1 MGSQSHL
8 PPPTLPLI
16 KDELRHIYDA
26 TLLQIAQ
33 KLPKDQQEELQFLCT
48 HKINSET
55 TKVIDTL
62 NIFIKLEHTGKI
74 SWENVRF
81 LKKILNQLFRLDLEE
96 SLTKY
101 EIKRDL
107 ALLLALYASKRQGW
121 RNTYQRFS
129 PSVEKLSDLLL
140 NVTNEISRTATT
152 DEDKLDLTFMRSV
165 LAEEDIKQVL
175 VEFEQ
180 EIESKFTA
188 DSWSKLT
195 MFVVIAGELVFEA
208 LANGEKQDA
217 MNICFIS
224 VDKICCRMQ
233 ELRGGWVSLSRLF
246 LNFFGR
252 AQNTEVVLI
261 A

>member
-1 MGSQSHL
+1 M
-8 PPPTLPLI
+8 
-16 KDELRHIYDA
+16 
-26 TLLQIAQ
+26 
-33 KLPKDQQEELQFLCT
+33 
-48 HKINSET
+48 
-55 TKVIDTL
+55 
-62 NIFIKLEHTGKI
+62 
-74 SWENVRF
+74 
-81 LKKILNQLFRLDLEE
+81 DLEE

-107 ALLLALYASKRQGW
+107 ALLLSLYASKRQGC
-121 RNTYQRFS
+121 RNTYQRF
-129 PSVEKLSDLLL
+129 PTSVWKLSDLLL

-152 DEDKLDLTFMRSV
+152 DADKLDLTFIRSV

-180 EIESKFTA
+180 EIESKFTS

-208 LANGEKQDA
+208 LATGEKQDV
-217 MNICFIS
+217 MNVCFIT
-224 VDKICCRMQ
+224 VDKIRCRMQ

-246 LNFFGR
+246 LNFFGK
-252 AQNTEVVLI
+252 AQNTEEVLI

>member
-1 MGSQSHL
+1 MGSHQSHL
-8 PPPTLPLI
+8 PLPTLHLI
-16 KDELRHIYDA
+16 KHELRQIYYA

-33 KLPKDQQEELQFLCT
+33 KLPKDEQEELQFLCT

-55 TKVIDTL
+55 TTVADTL
-62 NIFIKLEHTGKI
+62 KIFIKLEHIGKM

-81 LKKILNQLFRLDLEE
+81 LKKILTQLLRLDLEE

-101 EIKRDL
+101 EIKRDFL
-107 ALLLALYASKRQGW
+107 LLLALYANKRQGC

-129 PSVEKLSDLLL
+129 ASVEKLSDLLL

-152 DEDKLDLTFMRSV
+152 EEDKLDLTFIRSV

-180 EIESKFTA
+180 EIESKFTS
-188 DSWSKLT
+188 DSWTKLT

-208 LANGEKQDA
+208 LANGEKHDV
-217 MNICFIS
+217 MNICFIT

-233 ELRGGWVSLSRLF
+233 ELRGGWVS
-246 LNFFGR
+246 
-252 AQNTEVVLI
+252 
-261 A
+261 

>member
-8 PPPTLPLI
+8 LPPTLDLI
-16 KDELRHIYDA
+16 EDELRHIYNA

-33 KLPKDQQEELQFLCT
+33 KLPKDQQEDLQFLCT

-55 TKVIDTL
+55 TTVINTL
-62 NIFIKLEHTGKI
+62 NIFIKLEHIEKI

-81 LKKILNQLFRLDLEE
+81 LKKILTQLFRLDLEE
-96 SLTKY
+96 TLTKY

-107 ALLLALYASKRQGW
+107 ALLLALYASKRQGC
-121 RNTYQRFS
+121 RNTYKRFS
-129 PSVEKLSDLLL
+129 TSVEKICDLLL
-140 NVTNEISRTATT
+140 NVTNEISRTPTT
-152 DEDKLDLTFMRSV
+152 DADKLDLTFIRSV

-180 EIESKFTA
+180 EIESKFTS

-208 LANGEKQDA
+208 LAHGEKQDV
-217 MNICFIS
+217 MNICFIT

-246 LNFFGR
+246 LNFFGK
-252 AQNTEVVLI
+252 AQNTEGVLI

>member
-8 PPPTLPLI
+8 LPPTLRLI
-16 KDELRHIYDA
+16 KDELRHLYDA

-55 TKVIDTL
+55 TTVTETL
-62 NIFIKLEHTGKI
+62 NIFIKLEHIGKI

-81 LKKILNQLFRLDLEE
+81 LKKILTQLFRLDLEE
-96 SLTKY
+96 NLTKY

-107 ALLLALYASKRQGW
+107 ALLLALYASKRQGC

-129 PSVEKLSDLLL
+129 TSVEKLSDLLL
-140 NVTNEISRTATT
+140 NVTNEISRTATS

-175 VEFEQ
+175 VEVEQ
-180 EIESKFTA
+180 EIERKFTS

-208 LANGEKQDA
+208 LANGEKQDV
-217 MNICFIS
+217 MNICFIT

-246 LNFFGR
+246 LNFFGK
-252 AQNTEVVLI
+252 AQDTEEVLI

>member
-8 PPPTLPLI
+8 LPPTLRLI
-16 KDELRHIYDA
+16 KDELRHLYDA

-55 TKVIDTL
+55 TTVTETL
-62 NIFIKLEHTGKI
+62 NIFIKLEHIGKI

-81 LKKILNQLFRLDLEE
+81 LKKILTQLFRLDLEE
-96 SLTKY
+96 NLTKY

-107 ALLLALYASKRQGW
+107 ALLLALYASKRQGC

-129 PSVEKLSDLLL
+129 TSVEKLSDLLL

-152 DEDKLDLTFMRSV
+152 DEDKLDLTFIRSV

-175 VEFEQ
+175 VEVEQ
-180 EIESKFTA
+180 EIERKFTS